1 MPARAGNNDAG
12 ACIAHSSRA
21 WRRQM
26 SRPLLVGS
34 CKNATAKGPTSL
46 SEQRKRAIRLPRW
59 SHCRETARAPIALF
73 RALLSDP
80 AGAALRAGCCFHL
93 GKLALLTGRSDDA
106 RTLLKSCLAASP
118 NHAAAA
124 GLLRGLE
131 NATQDACLPS

>member
-1 MPARAGNNDAG
+1 MASSDVAAAAGWLVQERDGEGADLALGTTQARYTFASLVALSGNRP
-12 ACIAHSSRA
+12 RA
-21 WRRQM
+21 
-26 SRPLLVGS
+26 
-34 CKNATAKGPTSL
+34 
-46 SEQRKRAIRLPRW
+46 
-59 SHCRETARAPIALF
+59 IALF